1 MIPEKGVSMALAV
14 TDLIAFPSRA
24 DADSAISGLA
34 RSTGNQP
41 TLQTANFLVALAF
54 ACDESTIDFAI
65 AASHCAN
72 ETDLFRDTD
81 WTNDLNCAGIGN
93 TDGSGGIVFPD
104 VRTSARFYCGEMCLK
119 LKISTDWMGAI
130 TFARFTPQISAKWM
144 SVKALVSLPSF
155 PVVTQIQHLN
165 DRFGPNNRECVW
177 MCDETGPEAIVTKG
191 RMLFPHLPN
200 QQEEPLPVPTTFT
213 TEIPGLP
220 GGPITT
226 DYVIRVDLLPT
237 SMKLNRPGFKA
248 QSPRHSI
255 QHGNGNP
262 NSSARGERNFL
273 HAGAPNDA
281 GKPQQ
286 LSYHATADDKEL
298 FVLIPLDEITW
309 QAADGAGPGNHNG
322 YSCEMVE
329 DRDLWLSASR
339 RNRCIHICADFMG
352 RVAARLGVTVPE
364 RHWDFNWVEC
374 CAAPCDTQ
382 CGNRHHCPDKLMSTG
397 LWTTAYVP
405 QWQKA
410 RADELVRMKPK
421 LAPRQTIPG
430 DAKDQWAHDRLYL
443 VNATKRR
450 TMATDANQFAYPKEA
465 TEAIASKSKLA
476 KGKTVTFDYVV
487 AGEDKDGA
495 PITFFASKAGTHIL
509 ASAVIKED

>member
-1 MIPEKGVSMALAV
+1 MALAV
-14 TDLIAFPSRA
+14 TDLISFPSRA
-24 DADSAISGLA
+24 DLDAALDGIRRATGKMPTTQVADL
-34 RSTGNQP
+34 
-41 TLQTANFLVALAF
+41 LVALVF
-54 ACDESTIDFAI
+54 ACDESRIDFAF
-65 AASHCAN
+65 AVAHGAN
-72 ETDLFRDTD
+72 ESNWFLDPGAIAECNF
-81 WTNDLNCAGIGN
+81 WGIGHPDN
-93 TDGSGGIVFPD
+93 ASGGLVFPD

-119 LKISTDWMGAI
+119 LKIPTDWMGAS
-130 TFARFTPQISAKWM
+130 TFAKFTPAISAKWVG
-144 SVKALVSLPSF
+144 VKAVVGLPDF
-155 PVVTQIQHLN
+155 PDVYQIQHLN
-165 DRFGPNNRECVW
+165 DRFGPNNREAVW
-177 MCDETGPEAIVTKG
+177 MTDPLGPQSIVAKG
-191 RMLFPHLPN
+191 NALFPHLPN
-200 QQEEPLPVPTTFT
+200 QEEPTPVPTAFT

-237 SMKLNRPGFKA
+237 SMTLNRPGIKA
-248 QSPRHSI
+248 KSPRHGI

-262 NSSARGERNFL
+262 NSTARGERNFL

-298 FVLIPLDEITW
+298 FVLIPLDEVTW
-309 QAADGAGPGNHNG
+309 QAADGSGPGNLNG
-322 YSCEMVE
+322 YSLEMVE

-374 CAAPCDTQ
+374 CDAPCDTQ
-382 CGNRHHCPDKLMSTG
+382 CGNRHHCPDKLMTTG

-410 RADELVRMKPK
+410 RVDELARMKPK

-430 DAKDQWAHDRLYL
+430 DAKDQWAHGRLYL

-450 TMATDANQFAYPKEA
+450 TMDTDANQYASPKEVP
-465 TEAIASKSKLA
+465 ENLASKSKLA

-487 AGEDKDGA
+487 AGEDKDGN
-495 PITFFASKAGTHIL
+495 PTTFFASKNGTHCL
-509 ASAVIKED
+509 ASSVIKED